1 MATIKNY
8 NEICENENY
17 RTNLALKVRGKR
29 GEWIDCEAYESVYFE
44 EGSLPDGKHSYYCR
58 HADNNWSKII
68 GVKRDKGLTV
78 NFWGSIV
85 TDTHIDFGTEDELVI
100 SRMENE
106 DEGYGV
112 IIIFGESCA
121 SAYMDSGFDAMRE
134 KLDEGQLVRR
144 VFDTKAERDAYIKGI
159 DDSDG
164 WLGAAVMSRAD
175 IRKHPK
181 LIESLL
187 R

>member
-1 MATIKNY
+1 MATKKTY
-8 NEICENENY
+8 AEVCENENY
-17 RTNLALKVRGKR
+17 RTDLTLKVRGKR
-29 GEWIDCEAYESVYFE
+29 GEWIECEGYEDCYLLDED
-44 EGSLPDGKHSYYCR
+44 LPKGKYSYYCR
-58 HADNNWSKII
+58 HADTNMSKII

-85 TDTHIDFGTEDELVI
+85 TDTPIDFGTEDELVI

-106 DEGYGV
+106 GEGYGV
-112 IIIFGESCA
+112 IIVFGEYCA
-121 SAYMDSGFDAMRE
+121 SAYADRGIEGMRE
-134 KLDEGQLVRR
+134 HIDEGQLVRR